1 MRQGRSFGV
10 LYATAYRALAP
21 AHLGALSM
29 RSRLAAIALLIPAA
43 CGTAEARKGP
53 TGQSLAASP
62 EIDEHALKEHTRVL
76 SSDAFEGR
84 APGTPAEDKTVAYIA
99 AAMEQAG
106 LKPGNGTSWFQ
117 PVPLVETKLDP
128 AMRFAFAGKGAP
140 ALVYGRDIMV
150 ATKRTTSAVAVTDS
164 PIVFAGYGIHA
175 PQRGWDDYAGLDVRG
190 KTVLVLV
197 NDPDWR
203 NPVGQ
208 GPFGGRAMTYY
219 GRWDYKH
226 DEAARRGA
234 AAILVIHQTE
244 PAGYP
249 WSVVT
254 SSWAGHKVDAA
265 RDDNGASRPAFEGWI
280 TGVATDKL
288 LRAAGT
294 TLAEAEARAGRPGF
308 KAIALPLKMS
318 ASSPNTVRRF
328 NSRNVVGILPGRTR
342 ADEYVLYTAHWDHLG
357 HCPPASNGDDIC
369 NGALDNASGVAGLLS
384 LAKAQADAG
393 PAARSMLF
401 IAVTGEE
408 SGLLG
413 SEYYATH
420 PVYPLFRTVG
430 GVNMDGLNVIGRT
443 SDLVIIGAGKS
454 ELEPMLTAAAAR
466 QSRRIEPEPTPE
478 KGYYYRSD
486 HFSFAKQG
494 VPMLDAESGI
504 DVRGKGK
511 AFGQAA
517 QNDYT
522 AHHYHQPSDEYKPN
536 WDWSGAIEDL
546 ALYFNVGRQ
555 IAQSRAWPNWYP
567 TAEFRAARDAS
578 RAGQPAMSVPGKG
591 ERSRPEREERAARE
605 NGAPLPHP

>member
-1 MRQGRSFGV
+1 MRV
-10 LYATAYRALAP
+10 KPLV
-21 AHLGALSM
+21 
-29 RSRLAAIALLIPAA
+29 LAALLVATPAF
-43 CGTAEARKGP
+43 ARKTQP
-53 TGQSLAASP
+53 NPDPQA
-62 EIDEHALKEHTRVL
+62 EIDGQALKDHTHIL

-84 APGTPAEDKTVAYIA
+84 APGTPGEEKAVQYIA
-99 AAMEQAG
+99 AEMAKAG

-117 PVPLVETKLDP
+117 QVPLVETHLDP
-128 AMRFAFAGKGAP
+128 TMRFQFTGRAAP

-150 ATKRTTSAVAVTDS
+150 ATKRTTARVAVKDS

-175 PQRGWDDYAGLDVRG
+175 PERGWDDYAGLDVRG

-203 NPVGQ
+203 APVGQ
-208 GPFGGRAMTYY
+208 GAFGGRAMTYY

-234 AAILVIHQTE
+234 AAILVVHQTQ
-244 PAGYP
+244 PAAYP

-254 SSWAGHKVDAA
+254 SSWSGPKVDAA
-265 RDDNGASRPAFEGWI
+265 RDDHGASRPAFEGWI
-280 TGVATDKL
+280 TGDAADKL
-288 LRAAGT
+288 LHAAGL
-294 TLAEAEARAGRPGF
+294 TLAEAEARAGQPGF
-308 KAIALPLKMS
+308 KAIPIPLTMS
-318 ASSPNTVRRF
+318 AASSNTVRNF
-328 NSRNVVGILPGRTR
+328 SSRNVIGILPGRTR
-342 ADEYVLYTAHWDHLG
+342 PGEYVLYTAHWDHLG
-357 HCPPASNGDDIC
+357 HCPADAKHDEIC
-369 NGALDNASGVAGLLS
+369 NGAIDNASGVAGLLA
-384 LAKAQADAG
+384 LAKAQATAG
-393 PAARSMLF
+393 PANRSMLF

-420 PVYPLFRTVG
+420 PIYPLNATVG
-430 GVNMDGLNVIGRT
+430 GVNMDGLNVVGRT
-443 SDLVIIGAGKS
+443 SDLVIVGAGKS

-486 HFSFAKQG
+486 HFSFAKYG

-517 QNDYT
+517 QDDYT
-522 AHHYHQPSDEYKPN
+522 AHRYHQPSDEYNPA

-555 IAQSRAWPNWYP
+555 LANSIVWPNWYQ

-578 RAGQPAMSVPGKG
+578 RAGQPAMSTPGKG
-591 ERSRPEREERAARE
+591 ERPARTERAARDA
-605 NGAPLPHP
+605 GPPLPHP